1 MIIARSPVRITLGGG
16 GTDLPS
22 YYSKYGG
29 ALIAAGIDKYTYVTA
44 YTRLFDDTVKLNY
57 SVTEQVT
64 NLSEIQH
71 NIFRESLRFLDVI
84 KSIELTSLSD
94 IPART
99 GLGNSGSFAVSLL
112 NALHAYKR
120 EFVSQRQLA
129 EEACKIEI
137 EILKEP
143 VGKQDQY
150 MGAFGGLTS
159 LSFAKDGTVTVEP
172 VHVTQEGRDE
182 LEHNIILFYT
192 GITRSASTILK
203 EQDEKSKQKDTNT
216 LDTLH
221 EIKKIGL
228 DTKRALEQGNIDKVG
243 EYLDIHW
250 TMKKQLSQGISNPF
264 IDDCYDTARKNGA
277 LGGKIMGA
285 GGGGFFLFYHNG
297 NNNEKTVFVKAMTK
311 KGLQKMRYRFDY
323 EGSKILLNMKND

>member
-29 ALIAAGIDKYTYVTA
+29 ALIAAAIDKYTSVVA
-44 YTRLFDDTVKLNY
+44 YTRLFDNMIKLNY
-57 SVTEQVT
+57 SMTEEVQT
-64 NLSEIQH
+64 IPKIQH
-71 NIFRESLRFLDVI
+71 KIFREGLRYLNVT

-120 EFVSQRQLA
+120 EFVSQQQLA
-129 EEACKIEI
+129 EEACRIEI
-137 EILKEP
+137 DILKEP

-150 MGAFGGLTS
+150 MAAFGGLTS
-159 LSFAKDGTVTVEP
+159 LVFDKNGAVTVEP
-172 VHVTQEGRDE
+172 IKINDESRDE
-182 LEHNIILFYT
+182 LENNIILFYT
-192 GITRSASTILK
+192 GITRHASSILK
-203 EQDEKSKQKDTNT
+203 VQDQKSKKNHTQT
-216 LDTLH
+216 LGTLH

-228 DTKRALEQGNIDKVG
+228 DTKKAFERGDIDKLG
-243 EYLDIHW
+243 EYLDLHW
-250 TMKKQLSQGISNPF
+250 TMKKQLSKDISNPF
-264 IDDCYDTARKNGA
+264 LDDCYTTAKQQGA

-297 NNNEKTVFVKAMTK
+297 DNTQKTIFVKTMMK
-311 KGLQKMRYRFDY
+311 KGLQKMRFRLDY
-323 EGSKILLNMKND
+323 EGSKILLNLKNQ